1 MIPSF
6 IQHHHYHHHHHFH
19 HHHLYHHFLQSILY
33 LFIDLPVNS
42 STGKGGFKSLVQL
55 SKELSEFFMISKL
68 PRTEVIK
75 RIWMYI
81 KDNNLQN
88 PNNKKEILCDDK
100 LEKIFKRKKIDMF
113 QMTKVLSTVMK

>member
-1 MIPSF
+1 
-6 IQHHHYHHHHHFH
+6 
-19 HHHLYHHFLQSILY
+19 
-33 LFIDLPVNS
+33 
-42 STGKGGFKSLVQL
+42 
-55 SKELSEFFMISKL
+55 MISKL

-75 RIWMYI
+75 RIWMHI

>member
-1 MIPSF
+1 
-6 IQHHHYHHHHHFH
+6 
-19 HHHLYHHFLQSILY
+19 
-33 LFIDLPVNS
+33 
-42 STGKGGFKSLVQL
+42 
-55 SKELSEFFMISKL
+55 MISKL

-75 RIWMYI
+75 RIWMSI

>member
-1 MIPSF
+1 
-6 IQHHHYHHHHHFH
+6 
-19 HHHLYHHFLQSILY
+19 
-33 LFIDLPVNS
+33 
-42 STGKGGFKSLVQL
+42 
-55 SKELSEFFMISKL
+55 MISKL

-75 RIWMYI
+75 RIWMHI
-81 KDNNLQN
+81 KDNSLQN